1 MKKADTMDESSE
13 GTPEESQIPQM
24 ELKDSSVPVIRSL
37 SVLRNEYFGGYL
49 FNPYLIG
56 EDLDHSQEY
65 VNELVKGT
73 LNLLNNNCSVFW
85 REDKLESPREFIFHT
100 PSTSQVQK
108 KRQLSAPLF
117 VIWEITGACNLR
129 CKHCLS
135 DAGKKAPD
143 ELNTQ
148 EVKDLIDVL
157 EKMKVF
163 YVNFSGGEPLVR
175 PDIFEILEYASQ
187 KKMGIDLLT
196 NGSLIT
202 QEVIDRFE
210 NTNIFHV
217 QVSLD
222 GIGGN
227 HDDFRGIDG
236 AFERSIEAIRL
247 LRKANYGVSIS
258 SAVTKQ
264 NIDEIPKIIDLAVE
278 LGADL
283 YKTTLFMSAI
293 WS

>member
-1 MKKADTMDESSE
+1 
-13 GTPEESQIPQM
+13 M

-49 FNPYLIG
+49 FNPYLPPELRLDHVRFKIASLCDGRKTFYEIKNTIG

-187 KKMGIDLLT
+187 K
-196 NGSLIT
+196 N
-202 QEVIDRFE
+202 V
-210 NTNIFHV
+210 
-217 QVSLD
+217 
-222 GIGGN
+222 
-227 HDDFRGIDG
+227 
-236 AFERSIEAIRL
+236 
-247 LRKANYGVSIS
+247 LRTPIS
-258 SAVTKQ
+258 SM
-264 NIDEIPKIIDLAVE
+264 
-278 LGADL
+278 
-283 YKTTLFMSAI
+283 FR
-293 WS
+293 